1 MLLLAILMAPLV
13 GLVGVLTLD
22 GNDASGARRISAL
35 STFVSLVLAGYCY
48 SIYGGPGSL
57 DPLTY
62 KIDNWAGSQS
72 IQLGISFHL
81 AMNGLTLIM
90 TLLNAIV
97 LFCACLVTYGIEDRP
112 KEFYSCLLALG
123 AGVFG
128 VFLSQDL
135 FWFFLSYEL
144 AVVPMFILIGTWGS
158 KDRERASMTLNL
170 YLTCGAFVALAGLL
184 WTYFAVGAA
193 SGTYTFN
200 MPQILAF
207 LKANPDAIS
216 VTQQRAI
223 FPLLFLGFAS
233 LAPMWP
239 FHTWSPMGHAAAPSA
254 ASMMHAGVLMKL
266 GSFAAITIAIPLMPE
281 GAKYWLPVA
290 AVLGCFNI
298 IWGGLVAMAQDDM
311 KFMIGYSSSS
321 HMGYVILGI
330 AAINMTSMTGAVFL
344 LFAHG
349 LMTALAFSTIGF
361 FYDQTHTRKFRDLG
375 GMAKQMPFVGGCFA
389 VMAMASAGLPGFA
402 NFASELLVIIG
413 LWNSNGAGPAGT
425 YPYQIHTIVALWGI
439 VIGSVYLLR
448 AVADAFLGPP
458 MERWDK
464 LEDAQGFQRV
474 PFVILIF
481 SLLITGCYPP
491 LVIGPIQDGLVPIL
505 ARLF

>member
-1 MLLLAILMAPLV
+1 MILLAIILAPVV
-13 GLVGVLTLD
+13 GLAFLLTLD
-22 GNDASGARRISAL
+22 GDDARGARRISAM
-35 STFVSLVLAGYCY
+35 STFVSLALALYCY
-48 SIYGGPGSL
+48 CQYAGPGSL
-57 DPLTY
+57 DHLTFR
-62 KIDNWAGSQS
+62 IDEWAGSPS
-72 IQLGISFHL
+72 IKLGITFHL

-97 LFCACLVTYGIEDRP
+97 LYCGCLASYGIEDRP
-112 KEFYSCLLALG
+112 KEFYACLLALG

-144 AVVPMFILIGTWGS
+144 AVVPMFVLIGTWGS
-158 KDRERASMTLNL
+158 TDRERASMTLNL
-170 YLTCGAFVALAGLL
+170 YLTAGAFFALGALL
-184 WTYFAVGAA
+184 WIYYMVGSA
-193 SGTYTFN
+193 SGVYTFN
-200 MPQILAF
+200 LPEILAY
-207 LKANPDAIS
+207 LEANPGTIS
-216 VTQQRAI
+216 REWQI
-223 FPLLFLGFAS
+223 FMFPFLFCGFAS

-266 GSFAAITIAIPLMPE
+266 GSFACITIALPLLPE
-281 GAKYWLPVA
+281 GALYWLPVA

-330 AAINMTSMTGAVFL
+330 AAVNLTSLTGAAFL

-349 LMTALAFSTIGF
+349 VMTALAFSTIGF
-361 FYDQTHTRKFRDLG
+361 FYDQTHTRKFKDLG
-375 GMAKQMPFVGGCFA
+375 GMAKQVPFIGGSFA

-402 NFASELLVIIG
+402 NFASELLVLIG
-413 LWNSNGAGPAGT
+413 LWNSTGGT
-425 YPYQIHTIVALWGI
+425 GSGQPYLLHTIVALWGI

-448 AVADAFLGPP
+448 AVRDAFLGPP
-458 MERWDK
+458 IEKWNK
-464 LEDAQGFQRV
+464 LKDAEGFQRV
-474 PFVILIF
+474 PFVILIGT
-481 SLLITGCYPP
+481 LLVTGCYPP
-491 LVIGPIQDGLVPIL
+491 LIIGPLQDGLVPIL